1 MANIGIRSPYFIY
14 KTEATALSCKI
25 EVSINSI
32 LRYTIIKNTGESAR
46 IDISE
51 LVRDYIEPEY
61 DGILDLG
68 LVKTAAVSVDFKFY
82 PQADAQGT
90 QVGTTQNET
99 HTAYD
104 GYGYFYEQHNFDF
117 NNTVMLSGST
127 IWLPAGE
134 ASVFYKITSDVV
146 STVAVGSAV
155 EDGTAVEGVTV
166 RRQLCSKYDFVKVVF
181 INKFGVPQETFFF
194 AKKVESINSTGN
206 SYKSS
211 NINAD
216 GSYNSYSHQV
226 VDFHKNA
233 IKSYTLSTGYIDE
246 EFNNYMQ
253 EMMLSEQV
261 WLNIPGNTPQII
273 PVRLRSS
280 SVSYKTS
287 LNDKLIDYTVE
298 FEESNDLI
306 NSIR

>member
-14 KTEATALSCKI
+14 KTEASALSCKI
-25 EVSINSI
+25 EVSINSV
-32 LRYTIIKNTGESAR
+32 LRYTIIKNTGASAR
-46 IDISE
+46 IDVSE

-61 DGILDLG
+61 DGTLDLG
-68 LVKTAAVSVDFKFY
+68 LVKTASISVDFKFY
-82 PQADAQGT
+82 PEADAGGT
-90 QVGTTQNET
+90 QLGTTQNET

-104 GYGYFYEQHNFDF
+104 GYGYFYEEHNFDF
-117 NNTVMLSGST
+117 NDQVLLSGNT
-127 IWLPAGE
+127 LWLPQGE
-134 ASVFYKITSDVV
+134 ATTFYKITSDSVSVV
-146 STVAVGSAV
+146 PVASDVS
-155 EDGTAVEGVTV
+155 DGASVEGITI

-181 INKFGVPQETFFF
+181 INKFGIPQETFFF
-194 AKKVESINSTGN
+194 AKRVEAINSMGD

-211 NINAD
+211 NINMD

-233 IKSYTLSTGYIDE
+233 IKAYTLNTGYIDE

-253 EMMLSEQV
+253 EIMLSEQI

-287 LNDKLIDYTVE
+287 LNDKLVDYTVE